1 MFLCLDNNCRSML
14 FTLIQLS
21 SMYADEQGW
30 FFRST
35 ADLEAETGLS
45 KKVMDGTLDAMLK
58 KNLVDFI
65 PQQQGK
71 GVKQTSRKYRVN
83 FHAFLNFEKCFIEDC
98 IKNPDYKIV
107 TSDYKNGAFSWQ
119 GKEWAGKRASLSLSG
134 TTTSIPTSTK
144 VSPQPQPKVPT
155 SIDTKENKE
164 IINKRENN
172 LLNINYL
179 SNSKTTVE
187 GNGAEHGHRSSTL
200 HDGCLQYVLSMTTPN
215 VMDMSEGMERSIAHN
230 LVNLLGMD
238 CGSLPKDDNVF
249 FNTVDNY
256 VALYGVNDRK
266 QAIKDINTLKRRA
279 LEIISNADLDNL

>member
-1 MFLCLDNNCRSML
+1 ML

-58 KNLVDFI
+58 MNLVDFI

-71 GVKQTSRKYRVN
+71 GVKQASRKYRVN
-83 FHAFLNFEKCFIEDC
+83 FNAFLNFEKYFIEDC

-107 TSDYKNGAFSWQ
+107 TSDYKSGAFSWK

-134 TTTSIPTSTK
+134 TPSSSTTSTM

-155 SIDTKENKE
+155 SIDTKDNKE
-164 IINKRENN
+164 IINKKENN

-179 SNSKTTVE
+179 SNSETTIE
-187 GNGAEHGHRSSTL
+187 GNSAEHRHRSSTL

-266 QAIKDINTLKRRA
+266 QAIKDINILKRRA